1 MKQFFGRPSDGRGR
15 TPSKMTAEKRLMFAP
30 VLEALLIRGLADRM
44 TDTFRARLL
53 ALGINL
59 EKLLPGYP
67 YELWE
72 TAVLE
77 AVTLL
82 PELARDAAL
91 EELGRRMVT
100 ATIDASPVAS
110 H

>member
-1 MKQFFGRPSDGRGR
+1 MAVAERLA
-15 TPSKMTAEKRLMFAP
+15 KMTGENRLMFAP

-67 YELWE
+67 YALWE

-82 PELARDAAL
+82 PELAR
-91 EELGRRMVT
+91 ERRWRISVVAWSPPPST
-100 ATIDASPVAS
+100 RAPSASY
-110 H
+110 